1 VQLLENSATTQV
13 DHHPLTI
20 IEETIAL
27 DRLWKKLPDG
37 FAIKKPTDTKGG
49 ELVILEFKH
58 MSYVTDQYV
67 KRAKHV
73 AEAQYKPL
81 KSTLQKTLGLQGW
94 TVTQKSFIAGARS
107 LNEQDLHDN
116 LAYFK
121 VLQVGIDSIRSKLA
135 FKIFDEYANILKGM
149 YSTRFNGRPKNKGDH
164 DQMDTVPDGPSPPLI
179 TSLSKPDGQTR
190 SGVKRRRRRRALA
203 RIK

>member
-1 VQLLENSATTQV
+1 MQLLENAATVQV
-13 DHHPLTI
+13 GQHPLTI
-20 IEETIAL
+20 TEETIVL
-27 DRLWKKLPDG
+27 NSIWNKRPDG
-37 FAIKKPTDTKGG
+37 FALKESTDTKGG
-49 ELVILEFKH
+49 ELVILEFKR
-58 MSYVTDQYV
+58 MSCVTDQYV

-73 AEAQYKPL
+73 AETQYAPL
-81 KSTLQKTLGLQGW
+81 KSDLQKTFGLQGW

-121 VLQVGIDSIRSKLA
+121 VPQAGIDSIRSKLV

-164 DQMDTVPDGPSPPLI
+164 DQMDTAAGGPSPPLI
-179 TSLSKPDGQTR
+179 TSLQAWKLNQIR
-190 SGVKRRRRRRALA
+190 
-203 RIK
+203 RIKEKKKNMTLGRI